1 MMSFI
6 IVIVQYL
13 IPCAVVSACYISI
26 HRLPNPPSMSNNAS
40 RRKILIRRRRSNQM
54 LIVVTITHFM
64 SWLPLNVANVVITT
78 FDSDK
83 KPLIEDVENL
93 FILYAVC
100 HLASMTSAITN
111 PLLYGFMNGNF
122 RNQFQKIWVD
132 IKNCKKIKR
141 RPQSNITDEGFEGI
155 PMSTKYATTNVRPEE
170 PSIETKY
177 VTTNIRPEEASKDL
191 ATIQNEVSS
200 KY

>member
-100 HLASMTSAITN
+100 HLTSMTSAITN
-111 PLLYGFMNGNF
+111 PLLYGFMNLNF
-122 RNQFQKIWVD
+122 RNQFEKIWID
-132 IKNCKKIKR
+132 IKNCKKVGR
-141 RPQSNITDEGFEGI
+141 RPQSNNTDEGFIGI
-155 PMSTKYATTNVRPEE
+155 PMSTKHLTTNVRPEE
-170 PSIETKY
+170 L
-177 VTTNIRPEEASKDL
+177 SKDL
-191 ATIQNEVSS
+191 AKIQNEGSS